1 MSHTCATCR
10 HYVPEN
16 DQPRD
21 VPDFG
26 RCYRYPE
33 SRSAGVEHWCGEH
46 APRPDEAGPG
56 LPAGWEW
63 HDATDGAAA
72 VCSALPDRYVFAY
85 PIGVVDAFSAPPEV
99 IEAVLARHR
108 ARVGGAS

>member
-46 APRPDEAGPG
+46 APRPDEAGPE
-56 LPAGWEW
+56 LPDGWEMRR
-63 HDATDGAAA
+63 GGSMA
-72 VCSALPDRYVFAY
+72 VYLPDVSRYVVVED
-85 PIGVVDAFSAPPEV
+85 PGVDALGAPIDV
-99 IEAVLARHR
+99 VLAVIARFR